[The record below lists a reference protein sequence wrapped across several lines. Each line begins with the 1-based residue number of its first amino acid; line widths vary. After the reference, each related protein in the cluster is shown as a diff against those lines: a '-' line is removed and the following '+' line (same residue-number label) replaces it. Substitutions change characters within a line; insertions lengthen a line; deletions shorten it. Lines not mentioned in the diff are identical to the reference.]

1 MWRNPVT
8 NRFEAGDPPVDGVGQ
23 PDNATPQEGAFPTAT
38 RAVVTGT
45 DPWDYIATPGTD
57 SDGTGVGE
65 VHAVGSVLDVGAET
79 TQESVMPY
87 KSRPIPGV
95 PRG

>member
-1 MWRNPVT
+1 MWRNPIT

-23 PDNATPQEGAFPTAT
+23 PDNIPSEPSVPTAQ
-38 RAVVTGT
+38 RGGRW
-45 DPWDYIATPGTD
+45 DGGWDYIATPGMD
-57 SDGTGVGE
+57 SDGAGVGE

-79 TQESVMPY
+79 TQESGMPY